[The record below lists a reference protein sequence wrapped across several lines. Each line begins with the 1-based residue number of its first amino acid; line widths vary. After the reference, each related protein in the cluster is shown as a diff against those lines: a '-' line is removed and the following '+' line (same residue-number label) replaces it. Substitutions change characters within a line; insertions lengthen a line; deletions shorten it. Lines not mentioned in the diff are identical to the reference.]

1 MRGRAFFWWCW
12 LMVVSAGVVLA
23 GLVFVLA
30 PGLTRRL
37 FSLLAFAT
45 PETIDAFGDPAVPY
59 VSLVHAVL
67 GAVMVGWGVALLLIV
82 SGPLRRRSREAWW
95 TVSLSLAAWL
105 IPDTAYSLWS
115 GFWQNAVLNAVV
127 AVLFAVPL
135 AATYRDCDRRPE
147 PLAQ

>member
-1 MRGRAFFWWCW
+1 
-12 LMVVSAGVVLA
+12 MVISVGVVLA
-23 GLVFVLA
+23 GHVFVLA

-37 FSLLAFAT
+37 FSLLAFGT
-45 PETIDAFGDPAVPY
+45 PEAIDSLGDPAVPY

-82 SGPLRRRSREAWW
+82 WGPLRRRSHEAWW

-105 IPDTAYSLWS
+105 IPDTAFSLWF

-127 AVLFAVPL
+127 AVLFGVPL
-135 AATYRDCDRRPE
+135 AATYRVCDRRPE
-147 PLAQ
+147 PQAQ